1 MFRFTNLDA
10 FIFLFLSYILAEKKS
25 LAAQRTEK
33 IVCIGGRTKLSGR
46 VATEDILF
54 LLESGES
61 GGKVFGFFFIM
72 NNNMKYFMGEFLEL
86 QPRVDIPFLAV
97 T

>member
-1 MFRFTNLDA
+1 MYFEVGVSVL
-10 FIFLFLSYILAEKKS
+10 LFHISLPLIYLGEKKS

-61 GGKVFGFFFIM
+61 GGKVFGIFF
-72 NNNMKYFMGEFLEL
+72 YYE
-86 QPRVDIPFLAV
+86 Q
-97 T
+97 